1 MTNKWQHGSV
11 VSLSDLKNMLVDYM
25 ASFNSKLLQLGI
37 KDPVVALSKTLYR
50 HCSVLVGPKNRFE
63 CGIINNIASTKIKRL
78 HL

>member
-1 MTNKWQHGSV
+1 MAAWFCGKLV
-11 VSLSDLKNMLVDYM
+11 RLDLKNMLVDCM
-25 ASFNSKLLQLGI
+25 ASVNSKLLQLGI

-63 CGIINNIASTKIKRL
+63 CGIINNIASTKIKLL